1 MPRVDRYLFCF
12 LESMHEPA
20 ATNGS
25 KPPALQPDPD
35 QSLTLSLWRRHSR
48 RGFAA
53 RDISPARFAEF
64 LCATN
69 SVNRTAND
77 RCLVPAAMLWHEMDA

>member
-1 MPRVDRYLFCF
+1 
-12 LESMHEPA
+12 
-20 ATNGS
+20 
-25 KPPALQPDPD
+25 
-35 QSLTLSLWRRHSR
+35 LTLSLWRRHSR